1 MEKTVGKGRWLLLA
15 LLPGLLAL
23 AAWYC
28 ISIWMATPAMPLY
41 GNVIMGVVA
50 TLALV
55 AGSGLIALMFYSN
68 RKDYDAPAQRS
79 RASKVSWGFS

>member
-1 MEKTVGKGRWLLLA
+1 VSKGRWFLLA
-15 LLPGLLAL
+15 LLLGLLAL

-41 GNVIMGVVA
+41 GNVIMGVA
-50 TLALV
+50 ETLALV

-68 RKDYDAPAQRS
+68 RKDYDDPPRS
-79 RASKVSWGFS
+79 DPVHRK